1 MEKNPF
7 PKPDWQAL
15 RKEGCEG
22 VEARV
27 CLVDTRSVV
36 AMLRL
41 GKQSNTDIHPA
52 PYDIHVLCIEGS
64 GFAMSGG
71 EVISIHSGESVLWP
85 KGEEHNIY
93 TEGSEMTTIMIEHV
107 HQMDKP

>member
-1 MEKNPF
+1 MEKTPF
-7 PKPDWQAL
+7 PKPDWHVL
-15 RKEGCEG
+15 PKEGCKG

-27 CLVDTRSVV
+27 CLVDKRSVV

-41 GKQSNTDIHPA
+41 GPQSHTDVHPA

-71 EVISIHSGESVLWP
+71 EVKPIQSGESVLWP

-93 TEGSEMTTIMIEHV
+93 TQDSEMTTVMIEHV
-107 HQMDKP
+107 HQMNQ